1 MTAGDYGTVL
11 QSSSL
16 AQQQQ
21 QQVSSEEKN
30 DVLDNTERN
39 TVQEPQNEM
48 ATGVDLQSEVEKP
61 EDKVLYVTGTYVCT
75 LRTVSS
81 VFCLLLTLQSVCT
94 SVDSYGSGSQTSR
107 LPSVPEEEENQQH
120 QYDHDNNNIF
130 SKQVSTIG
138 YFMITFEINLLQ
150 QLENEAKEES
160 QIGITEPYESVVP
173 YIVTGAYECT
183 I

>member
-1 MTAGDYGTVL
+1 MGKLNIRLILFSDTVYLELYINYVLNKVTLVSDFAGDHGTVL
-11 QSSSL
+11 QPSSL

-48 ATGVDLQSEVEKP
+48 ATKVDLQSKVEKP
-61 EDKVLYVTGTYVCT
+61 EDKVFDVTGMYVCT

-81 VFCLLLTLQSVCT
+81 VFCLLLTLQSMCT
-94 SVDSYGSGSQTSR
+94 SLDGYGSGSQTFR

-120 QYDHDNNNIF
+120 QYDRDNNNIF
-130 SKQVSTIG
+130 KACS
-138 YFMITFEINLLQ
+138 
-150 QLENEAKEES
+150 
-160 QIGITEPYESVVP
+160 P
-173 YIVTGAYECT
+173 
-183 I
+183 